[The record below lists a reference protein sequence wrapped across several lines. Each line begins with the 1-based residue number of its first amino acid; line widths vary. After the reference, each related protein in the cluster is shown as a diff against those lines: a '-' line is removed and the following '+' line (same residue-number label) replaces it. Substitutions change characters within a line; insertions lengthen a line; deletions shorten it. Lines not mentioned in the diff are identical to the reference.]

1 MTDIEIIIEAQAA
14 QLASPARAIVNS
26 ECAFVQDRIAHIY
39 NRPDLAREY
48 WNWVCSE
55 ASRGCVRYG
64 QEVLDQY
71 IALRVIDSKQ
81 TMPDWGYKGT

>member
-14 QLASPARAIVNS
+14 QLANPNRAIVNS
-26 ECAFVQDRIAHIY
+26 ECAFVQDRITFTY

-48 WNWVCSE
+48 WNWVCSS
-55 ASRGCVRYG
+55 ASRGCLKYG
-64 QEVLDQY
+64 QQVLDQY

-81 TMPDWGYKGT
+81 SMPEWGYKGT